1 MIGLPLVRSPAWA
14 LKRWV
19 SSAIEVTIV
28 RDVIRVKSVRSHAEG
43 DDVGYE
49 RADYFSFDSRTAL
62 GLVLVYLR
70 ITEIDDNSIACT
82 SRTNPPKRC
91 TVAATPGVRI
101 DERKKAK
108 KAGPV
113 SPPAQAKAAA
123 CRSGLRQKADPAK
136 VKSFA
141 GDPLLG
147 LSHQPHR
154 GAWAARKALQILQP
168 SKKTEMAFL
177 TATLRKSKR

>member
-1 MIGLPLVRSPAWA
+1 MR
-14 LKRWV
+14 
-19 SSAIEVTIV
+19 
-28 RDVIRVKSVRSHAEG
+28 G
-43 DDVGYE
+43 DP
-49 RADYFSFDSRTAL
+49 RTAL
-62 GLVLVYLR
+62 GVVLVCLR

-147 LSHQPHR
+147 LSRRRAGREKSVPN
-154 GAWAARKALQILQP
+154 LQP

-177 TATLRKSKR
+177 TATLRKSKG

>member
-1 MIGLPLVRSPAWA
+1 MSCVRLLKKFLKLLVHR
-14 LKRWV
+14 
-19 SSAIEVTIV
+19 
-28 RDVIRVKSVRSHAEG
+28 
-43 DDVGYE
+43 E
-49 RADYFSFDSRTAL
+49 RADYFSFDPRTAL
-62 GLVLVYLR
+62 GVVLVCLR
-70 ITEIDDNSIACT
+70 ITEIDDNSIAYT

-141 GDPLLG
+141 GGPLLG

-168 SKKTEMAFL
+168 SKKNEMAFL
-177 TATLRKSKR
+177 TATLRKSKG